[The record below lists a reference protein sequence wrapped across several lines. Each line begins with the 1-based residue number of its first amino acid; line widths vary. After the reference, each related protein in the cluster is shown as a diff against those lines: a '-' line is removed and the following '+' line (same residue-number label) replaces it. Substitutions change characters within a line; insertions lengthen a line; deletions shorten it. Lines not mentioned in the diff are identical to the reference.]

1 MLRNPMHPSWGSSS
15 QQVPTP
21 TCWSRAARQLWPD
34 GSLCSTV
41 GRICNGW
48 GCLPHPRCLNKC
60 NLKLPCQGDQ
70 HAKAFGQKCHQ
81 ALVVGSGG
89 QNLCC
94 YLCELLIFL
103 LHFSNAES
111 SVLSSSPIY
120 TPNTTPLC
128 QLQCVVMSRL
138 RDTDVSTGN
147 KTGSSR
153 NKAHCHCSFVPR
165 QQLADKEQHLSLRHV
180 VPRWQQRSLRA
191 PVCWMDGEALQ
202 PASTSLGSS
211 AALLCKRSQMP
222 FTAQLEKSQ
231 ISLFHSSHSAQQ
243 LWPAKS
249 DSERIG
255 GHENPINQ

>member
-1 MLRNPMHPSWGSSS
+1 M
-15 QQVPTP
+15 
-21 TCWSRAARQLWPD
+21 
-34 GSLCSTV
+34 
-41 GRICNGW
+41 
-48 GCLPHPRCLNKC
+48 
-60 NLKLPCQGDQ
+60 
-70 HAKAFGQKCHQ
+70 
-81 ALVVGSGG
+81 GSGG
-89 QNLCC
+89 PNLCC

-128 QLQCVVMSRL
+128 QLQCVVISKL

-153 NKAHCHCSFVPR
+153 NKAHCHCSLVPR
-165 QQLADKEQHLSLRHV
+165 QQLADEEQHLSLRHV
-180 VPRWQQRSLRA
+180 VLRWQQRSLRA

-202 PASTSLGSS
+202 PASTLLGSS